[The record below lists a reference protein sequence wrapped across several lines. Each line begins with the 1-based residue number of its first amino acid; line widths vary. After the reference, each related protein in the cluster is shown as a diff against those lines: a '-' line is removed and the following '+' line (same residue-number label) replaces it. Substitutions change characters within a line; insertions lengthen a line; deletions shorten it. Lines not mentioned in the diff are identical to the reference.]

1 MERALSSMRWCG
13 RMKETDYSCFVQRLK
28 SRTTIHYKL
37 FKAIYALIFVRW

>member
-1 MERALSSMRWCG
+1 
-13 RMKETDYSCFVQRLK
+13 VQRLK